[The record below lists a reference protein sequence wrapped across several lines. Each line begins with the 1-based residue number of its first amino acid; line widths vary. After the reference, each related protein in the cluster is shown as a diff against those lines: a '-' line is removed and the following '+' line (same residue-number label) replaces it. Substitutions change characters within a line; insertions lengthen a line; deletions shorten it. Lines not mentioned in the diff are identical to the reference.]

1 MHLPVPPRSS
11 HHEGREEHPVR
22 RSSPH
27 VLIIPLVAVTLI
39 AAVALPPAAPAR
51 GAVELAPAVDLR
63 EDEPV
68 VHQLPVAAAVSRPFE
83 PPVGAYGPG
92 HRGVD
97 LAAPAGVGVHATERG
112 TVHHAGPVAG
122 TVWVSIDHPDGVRTS
137 YGPLS
142 GVRVVRGELVE
153 RGQRIG
159 TLADTHHGDAQ
170 RDTGLHLGARRD
182 GEYIDPMSL
191 PGIAVPRPTLV
202 GDGGWWGTDH
212 AVTPYAAWGG
222 GRLGGVLTSPSPEA
236 TAPGFAVPPNANHL
250 VLVAGLGTS
259 SRQSILDATHLGID
273 PSSTTHLSYAGRD
286 LAWDGAD
293 RGVRRD
299 QLPYGPQDTWRGVEE
314 AALHLREQL
323 EELARREP
331 GRAVDLVG
339 HSMGGVVITYYLLHL
354 HDPYDRSLPAISH
367 VVTIASPLEGS
378 DLARAG
384 TALLA
389 HPAAGAAVRHG
400 WSAVVDSGSG
410 LGQLAGGL
418 HPDAPAIRELA
429 TGSTLLADLERAWQ
443 EALLAGSAGP
453 LAMGTRI
460 LSIAGSLDAVVGAD
474 RAALPGVDERRVLPG
489 GHEGVLSSEAVR
501 EVTWR
506 FLADQEVV
514 ASPGYLSTGTSALY
528 GAGLTL
534 LGAGLGDVGGLREL
548 GSDLARWQLP
558 G

>member
-1 MHLPVPPRSS
+1 M
-11 HHEGREEHPVR
+11 R
-22 RSSPH
+22 RPSLDAST
-27 VLIIPLVAVTLI
+27 VLRLACAVMLLVT
-39 AAVALPPAAPAR
+39 AAPAPVAQ
-51 GAVELAPAVDLR
+51 AVGTAHSVPLLDLR

-68 VHQLPVAAAVSRPFE
+68 EHRLPVAAAVARPFE
-83 PPVGAYGPG
+83 PPVGTYGPG

-97 LAAPAGVGVHATERG
+97 LAAPAGVAIHATERG

-122 TVWVSIDHPDGVRTS
+122 IVWVSIDHPDGVRTS
-137 YGPLS
+137 YGPLT
-142 GVRVVRGELVE
+142 GLQVVRGERIE
-153 RGQRIG
+153 RGHRIG
-159 TLADTHHGDAQ
+159 TLAGTHHGDAV

-182 GEYIDPMSL
+182 GVYIDPMSL
-191 PGIAVPRPTLV
+191 PGIALPRPTLV
-202 GDGGWWGTDH
+202 GAGGWWGTDH
-212 AVTPYAAWGG
+212 AVTQYMEWGG

-236 TAPGFAVPPNANHL
+236 RAPGFAVPPNANHL

-259 SRQSILDATHLGID
+259 SRQTILDARHLGID

-286 LAWDGAD
+286 LDWDGVGG
-293 RGVRRD
+293 GVRRD
-299 QLPYGPQDTWRGVEE
+299 QLPYGPEDTWRGVEQ

-323 EELARREP
+323 RELARREP

-354 HDPYDRSLPAISH
+354 HDAYDRTLPAVSH

-384 TALLA
+384 GALLD
-389 HPAAGAAVRHG
+389 HPAAGTLVRHAWG
-400 WSAVVDSGSG
+400 ATVASGG
-410 LGQLAGGL
+410 TLGHLVGGL
-418 HPDAPAIRELA
+418 HPDAPAIGELA
-429 TGSTLLADLERAWQ
+429 TGSALLAELDRAWQ
-443 EALLAGSAGP
+443 EALRAGGAGP
-453 LAMGTRI
+453 LAMGTRV

-489 GHEGVLSSEAVR
+489 GHEGVLVSEAIR

-506 FLADQEVV
+506 FLADREVV
-514 ASPGYLSTGTSALY
+514 ASPGYLATGTSALY

-534 LGAGLGDVGGLREL
+534 IGAGLGDVAAL
-548 GSDLARWQLP
+548 GDVGMDIARWQLF